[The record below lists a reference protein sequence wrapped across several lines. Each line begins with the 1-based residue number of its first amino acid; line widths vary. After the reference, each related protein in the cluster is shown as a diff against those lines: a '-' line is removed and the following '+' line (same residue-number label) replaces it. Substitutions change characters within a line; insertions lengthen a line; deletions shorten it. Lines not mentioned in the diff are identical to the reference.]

1 MPRGMR
7 GQWGVE
13 REDRVWD
20 DIVTLRRWLLRRR
33 GIAVGVRAG
42 GGRLVVKGAWQWAI

>member
-1 MPRGMR
+1 MR

-20 DIVTLRRWLLRRR
+20 DIVSLRRRLLRGR

-42 GGRLVVKGAWQWAI
+42 GRGLVVKGAWQRAI